1 MQWGPF
7 FCRLAQSFLRLSSS
21 MVISCGDN
29 IVGSSNITKK
39 RKFEKQTKDLFILML
54 WIVLEWYVW
63 GFELVETAVAVHCI
77 RQYKKDSHL
86 L

>member
-1 MQWGPF
+1 
-7 FCRLAQSFLRLSSS
+7 
-21 MVISCGDN
+21 
-29 IVGSSNITKK
+29 
-39 RKFEKQTKDLFILML
+39 ML

-86 L
+86 R